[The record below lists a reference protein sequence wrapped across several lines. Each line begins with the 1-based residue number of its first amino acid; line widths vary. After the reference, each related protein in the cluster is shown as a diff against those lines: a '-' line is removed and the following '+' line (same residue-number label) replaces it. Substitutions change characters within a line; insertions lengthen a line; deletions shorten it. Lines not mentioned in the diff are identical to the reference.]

1 MLKSLKLKTLVILL
15 FTFISIQQSFA
26 SQNDDFMKAIE
37 LLNEGK
43 MDQAELMLEKLS
55 SKSEATPEIF
65 NNLAVIAARKGNFKK
80 AVSLL
85 QVALTKNPS
94 AKITYDNLNR
104 IFSYQAALAY
114 RDALSG
120 KNEQIESPVL
130 ELSNKIA
137 TGIIKTEATA
147 TLQECDEIKV
157 QTVTEPISCPEI
169 IDVQPQSNIIVNKIT
184 ISEEAVLKEQS
195 IIKESVVQWITAW
208 SKKDINAYLNAYV
221 DNYTPNNDV
230 TNENWKKTR
239 EYRIKAA
246 KFIKIKLSRF
256 KIELINNSFAI
267 VRFHQLYTSNT
278 FSDKIRKFLL
288 MQKSTDGWKIMKE
301 KVFL

>member
-1 MLKSLKLKTLVILL
+1 MFKSLKLKTPVILL
-15 FTFISIQQSFA
+15 FTFISMQQVFA
-26 SQNDDFMKAIE
+26 SQNSDFMEAIE
-37 LLNEGK
+37 LLKNGK
-43 MDQAELMLEKLS
+43 MDQAELILEKLS

-65 NNLAVIAARKGNFKK
+65 NNLAVIAARKGKFKK

-85 QVALTKNPS
+85 QVALSKNPS
-94 AKITYDNLNR
+94 AKITYDNLNK
-104 IFSYQAALAY
+104 IFSYQAAVAY
-114 RDALSG
+114 RSALSD
-120 KNEQIESPVL
+120 EQNKVETPVL

-137 TGIIKTEATA
+137 VGIIKTQAAAPPQKCE
-147 TLQECDEIKV
+147 EIKEKA
-157 QTVTEPISCPEI
+157 TPEPISCPKITE
-169 IDVQPQSNIIVNKIT
+169 VQPQTNIAVNEIT
-184 ISEEAVLKEQS
+184 ISGETILKEQS
-195 IIKESVVQWITAW
+195 AIKESVVQWITAW
-208 SKKDINAYLNAYV
+208 SKKDISAYLNAYV

-230 TNENWKKTR
+230 TNKNWKKTR
-239 EYRIKAA
+239 EYRIKSA

-256 KIELINNSFAI
+256 KTELINNSFAI